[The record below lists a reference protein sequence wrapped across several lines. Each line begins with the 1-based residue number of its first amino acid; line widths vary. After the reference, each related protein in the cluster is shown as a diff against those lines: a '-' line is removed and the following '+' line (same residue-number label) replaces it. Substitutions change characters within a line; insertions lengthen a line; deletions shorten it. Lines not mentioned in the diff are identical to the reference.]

1 MHTPYAEGVSSEP
14 SPRQV
19 RAGRPKSS
27 SRETL
32 AEAAVELFLEQ
43 GYEATSIAEIAQRA
57 GVSRSSFFNY
67 FPSKGDVLW
76 GALDERLD
84 AAGAALRA
92 DALTAT
98 GDILLLAAQNFAPD
112 NLALAIANADAMGI
126 TDELDRERAA
136 RQLALARVVA
146 ERARRRGVAALPADV
161 VGAAYAGAVFSAVWC
176 WADAEPGRTALTDLL
191 RVGLDTAARVDT

>member
-1 MHTPYAEGVSSEP
+1 M
-14 SPRQV
+14 
-19 RAGRPKSS
+19 
-27 SRETL
+27 

-43 GYEATSIAEIAQRA
+43 GYEATSIVDIAQRA

-84 AAGAALRA
+84 AAGAALLA
-92 DALTAT
+92 DADTGT
-98 GDILLLAAQNFAPD
+98 GDILLHAALDFAPD
-112 NLALAIANADAMGI
+112 NLALAIAHAATMGI
-126 TDELDRERAA
+126 TDELDRERAD
-136 RQLALARVVA
+136 RQLSLARA
-146 ERARRRGVAALPADV
+146 IADRSRRRGAAALPADV

-191 RVGLDTAARVDT
+191 RVALAAAARVDA